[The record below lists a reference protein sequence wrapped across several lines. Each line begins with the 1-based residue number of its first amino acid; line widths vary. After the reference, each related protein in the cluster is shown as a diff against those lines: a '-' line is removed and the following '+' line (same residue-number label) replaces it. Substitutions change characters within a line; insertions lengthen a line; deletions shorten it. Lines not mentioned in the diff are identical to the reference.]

1 MRTVV
6 HLSDLHFGR
15 VDQALLAP
23 LRESVMAAHPDLV
36 VVSGD
41 LTQRARRKQFR
52 AAAAW
57 LATLPGPRLVVP
69 GNHDVPLY
77 DVVRRFVAPLARFR
91 RYIEDEEFPYYQDDE
106 IAAIA
111 INTARSLT
119 FKGGR
124 INQAQVDEVARRFHG
139 LPEAVT
145 RIVVSHHPFDLPEG
159 AEASNLVGRAQMAM
173 QAFAGCGVDL
183 FLSGHLHLTHSGS
196 TARRYAIDGFA
207 ALVVQAGTATS
218 TRGRGEAN
226 AFNVIRIGTTEMV
239 LETMAWMPG
248 AGRFMAGPRQVFE
261 YVHGQG
267 WRPAQPRRQC

>member
-1 MRTVV
+1 MRIVV
-6 HLSDLHFGR
+6 HLSDVHFGR
-15 VDQALLAP
+15 VDEALLEP
-23 LRESVMAAHPDLV
+23 LREAVDAAHPDLV

-57 LATLPGPRLVVP
+57 LATLPGPQLVVP

-91 RYIEDEEFPYYQDDE
+91 RYIEQEEFPYYQDEE

-111 INTARSLT
+111 VNTARSLT

-124 INQAQVDEVARRFHG
+124 INQAQIDEVARRFRG
-139 LPEAVT
+139 LPEAMT

-159 AEASNLVGRAQMAM
+159 AESAALVGRAELAM

-183 FLSGHLHLTHSGS
+183 FLSGHLHLSHSGS

-207 ALVVQAGTATS
+207 AMVIQAGTAAS

-226 AFNVIRIGTTEMV
+226 AFNVIRIGAREMT
-239 LETMAWMPG
+239 LETMVWSPQP
-248 AGRFMAGPRQVFE
+248 GRFMAGPRQGFE
-261 YVHGQG
+261 YIHAQG
-267 WRPAQPRRQC
+267 WRPAQP